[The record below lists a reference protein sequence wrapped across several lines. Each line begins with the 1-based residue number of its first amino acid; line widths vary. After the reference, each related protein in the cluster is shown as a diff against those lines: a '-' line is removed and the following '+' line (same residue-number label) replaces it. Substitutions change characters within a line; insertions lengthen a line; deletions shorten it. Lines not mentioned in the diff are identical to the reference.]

1 MLVHMVI
8 DGVEVPEDGD
18 GYDPLTLLLL
28 ESARGDQRAFAEF
41 YDLLAPRVF
50 GLILRVLVDRSQSEE
65 VLQEVFFEIWQ
76 TSGTFNADR
85 GGART
90 WVMTMA
96 HRRAV
101 DRVRSAQASTGRDE
115 RIGVRDAHSHPDAV
129 DELAQLRIDGG
140 RATRALAELPEAQR
154 EPLVLAYF
162 GGYSQR
168 EIAVLVDA
176 PLGTVKTRMR
186 DGLTKLRRVMEVER

>member
-8 DGVEVPEDGD
+8 DGVEVPEEGD
-18 GYDPLTLLLL
+18 GHDPLTTLLI

-115 RIGVRDAHSHPDAV
+115 RIGVRDAHSLPDAV

-140 RATRALAELPEAQR
+140 RATRALGELPEAQR